1 MIHALGFLVVV
12 EFVVTKSIAK
22 GGLKQYWFL
31 SSCFFFL
38 FVMSSKKNQ
47 ADEDFNLWF
56 LCSCKYNFSGSSYSL
71 VDYTVDLKKML
82 GLIKFFFYK
91 SVNV

>member
-1 MIHALGFLVVV
+1 
-12 EFVVTKSIAK
+12 
-22 GGLKQYWFL
+22 
-31 SSCFFFL
+31 
-38 FVMSSKKNQ
+38 MSSKKNQ